1 VVGTASKNSAI
12 VMRGRAL
19 VAGLEARIRATT
31 PDPSRDIVL
40 GAGFGSAGT
49 RSLGLALGYAGLIV
63 FHASNVLKPP
73 RPQFLKR
80 DSLSTHWRSAVA
92 AIEGNRTATNQIAA
106 ELVDGGNADFVATCH
121 ASCDKVDY
129 PGLFKQYPADAV
141 VDMPSAE
148 YFLDLWRAFPS
159 AQVVLIT
166 RPADS
171 HVDSRRAICGDSLRC
186 ALRAPVDRPCGLKLE
201 HIGRNLTATL
211 FSLHAA
217 LVRCV
222 VPRERLLDFDLSQ
235 KLSSDDMHRAVR
247 AFVGP
252 RLRAALPAG
261 ANGLW
266 PSLSEQ
272 KGNAAQSHKAKLK
285 RVAQW
290 MNTKCCRRP
299 VASGLLEDCAHFRR
313 SRCFRRQH
321 CEWEQRWERLQVL

>member
-1 VVGTASKNSAI
+1 MRAGLAACLVCSVGASFVAASPGDDSDGRFRTCTSRYAEQLIVVGTASKNSAI

-171 HVDSRRAICGDSLRC
+171 HVDSRRAIY
-186 ALRAPVDRPCGLKLE
+186 RARDY
-201 HIGRNLTATL
+201 
-211 FSLHAA
+211 
-217 LVRCV
+217 
-222 VPRERLLDFDLSQ
+222 
-235 KLSSDDMHRAVR
+235 
-247 AFVGP
+247 
-252 RLRAALPAG
+252 
-261 ANGLW
+261 
-266 PSLSEQ
+266 
-272 KGNAAQSHKAKLK
+272 
-285 RVAQW
+285 
-290 MNTKCCRRP
+290 
-299 VASGLLEDCAHFRR
+299 
-313 SRCFRRQH
+313 
-321 CEWEQRWERLQVL
+321 